1 MGAQARGLGVS
12 AGRGPATEDGTTT
25 AAQAMAAIP
34 ATEDGTTTA
43 AQAMEELFENMATE
57 FESIVRKYA
66 PRIKQTYKS
75 VKDPQ
80 LLDAAIDNVL
90 ARVIRA
96 LEWETGYY
104 YFDVVS
110 VYNIS
115 DWLERKLIP
124 EVDE

>member
-25 AAQAMAAIP
+25 AAKAMAAIP

-66 PRIKQTYKS
+66 PRIKQT
-75 VKDPQ
+75 
-80 LLDAAIDNVL
+80 
-90 ARVIRA
+90 
-96 LEWETGYY
+96 
-104 YFDVVS
+104 
-110 VYNIS
+110 
-115 DWLERKLIP
+115 
-124 EVDE
+124 

>member
-1 MGAQARGLGVS
+1 MIPREGVES
-12 AGRGPATEDGTTT
+12 ATEDV
-25 AAQAMAAIP
+25 
-34 ATEDGTTTA
+34 
-43 AQAMEELFENMATE
+43 QAMEELFENMATE

-66 PRIKQTYKS
+66 PRIKQIYKS

-80 LLDAAIDNVL
+80 LLDATIDNVL